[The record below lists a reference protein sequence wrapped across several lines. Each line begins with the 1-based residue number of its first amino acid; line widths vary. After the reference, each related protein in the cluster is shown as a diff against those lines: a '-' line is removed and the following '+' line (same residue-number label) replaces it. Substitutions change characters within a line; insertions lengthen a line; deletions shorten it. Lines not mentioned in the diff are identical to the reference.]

1 MKNLVPADF
10 YEYYFNTISNEIN
23 TVDKLLNELNEK
35 KETCINLL
43 RNYSEKIQELT
54 SMDVDKFINDI
65 YNNTI
70 DKSKV
75 NALEKYIPLIW
86 AYIKSLQLYN
96 NRTLKLNIIKT
107 KYASNI
113 LTSSQILNVIKLLNG
128 KKIETLLTTGNL
140 KLGNKDGSLSII
152 KYRDK
157 HEKRYI
163 NWGESN
169 KLKKTLIKN
178 NIPVK
183 SPTNPNGEEWIVNYT
198 DDIRYIVKWNKG
210 NIKYSKQI
218 VYFKFEPSSYSPN
231 LDENFHY
238 TKHNRISMDY
248 LTEHITSI
256 EQLCSISIGLLQKL
270 QIVKHKFK
278 RYTDNYHN
286 LKT

>member
-128 KKIETLLTTGNL
+128 KKI
-140 KLGNKDGSLSII
+140 
-152 KYRDK
+152 
-157 HEKRYI
+157 
-163 NWGESN
+163 
-169 KLKKTLIKN
+169 
-178 NIPVK
+178 
-183 SPTNPNGEEWIVNYT
+183 
-198 DDIRYIVKWNKG
+198 
-210 NIKYSKQI
+210 
-218 VYFKFEPSSYSPN
+218 
-231 LDENFHY
+231 
-238 TKHNRISMDY
+238 
-248 LTEHITSI
+248 
-256 EQLCSISIGLLQKL
+256 
-270 QIVKHKFK
+270 
-278 RYTDNYHN
+278 
-286 LKT
+286 